1 MQNGDPALR
10 LAWPLVG
17 RADLLDRIV
26 ATLRSSAAVAVVLCG
41 PAGVGKTRLAAEATA
56 LLGSTDWLVLS
67 VTANSAISAIPL
79 GALRSVLGDS
89 ELDANAA
96 AHDSIALFERARTSV
111 LELAAGRRVVMVV
124 DDLSLLDSLSL
135 ALMTQLLAAGVIH
148 LVATIRSGEPLPD
161 AILEM
166 WTANTALRIDVPP
179 LSVQEYETVL
189 SGVLAG
195 PVAHRTAVELHRS
208 SGGNPLFLRELV
220 FGALDASQLTPEEGV
235 WQLIGE
241 PLGTPALHD
250 LIRSRLRHLEKAEQ
264 AIVECLAVCEPVEL
278 GDLPGENAAMHVE
291 ALESAGVAVVDDSGG
306 RLLISLA
313 HPQYVAAVRSGLSR
327 LRVISILL
335 EQADRVSARPMTPD
349 DELRV
354 ATWRL
359 DGGKPSDP
367 ELLSRAAHLAV
378 IAQDHS
384 AVLRLAGAAVVAG
397 APPAEMLFLQGDA
410 LWTLG
415 RNSEALGM
423 LERAAAEDEAHPTTV
438 QLSGLIAAARAGT
451 YAGEA
456 LGNTKGLAVL
466 DEVAER
472 HPVLARS
479 LSLARSV
486 LLLNLEEAELAA
498 GELVTASPQTD
509 SEEER
514 EAILAMSTALPLS
527 ALGKSDEALAAARRA
542 VAHAETARR
551 PAFALRRAQMVLAT
565 VLLQSGATAEAQ
577 RTAVASMHDAIA
589 HDDESSIR
597 YDELTL
603 GRCFLAKGR
612 LSSAARWFADVVSGA
627 QARGPIAYRDQAKA
641 MLALTLAQQGKI
653 AEAAA
658 LQADLSAE
666 FVARNSNAT
675 LSGLWIE
682 ALTGDRKAATA
693 KMIEHAVIVTGRGH
707 VVLASTLLHAAAR
720 LGAAAE
726 GAPLLTK
733 LATPASCPLL
743 AARAAHARAEASG
756 DVAELAAAAEDWET
770 LGSMLFAAEGFA
782 SAARAALKADQARES
797 AAFQNRSDAL
807 VKLCEGA
814 QTPLLQFTDA
824 PEPLTAREREVA
836 ALASQGLSSAEI
848 AEKLFLS
855 TRTVDNHLQS
865 TYAKLGI
872 RGRSELQ
879 Q

>member
-1 MQNGDPALR
+1 MHGDSALP

-17 RADLLDRIV
+17 RTDLLERIV
-26 ATLRSSAAVAVVLCG
+26 ATLRSPSAAAVILCG

-56 LLGSTDWLVLS
+56 VLGTEDWLVIP

-79 GALRSVLGDS
+79 GALRTVLGDT
-89 ELDANAA
+89 ELDATATS
-96 AHDSIALFERARTSV
+96 HDSVALFEQARNSV
-111 LELAAGRRVVMVV
+111 LELAAGRRIVIVV

-148 LVATIRSGEPLPD
+148 LVATVRSGEPLPD

-166 WTANTALRIDVPP
+166 WTANSALRIDVPP
-179 LSVQEYETVL
+179 LTVSEYESVL
-189 SGVLAG
+189 GDVLDG

-220 FGALDASQLTPEEGV
+220 FGALTAQQLTRAEGV

-250 LIRSRLRHLEKAEQ
+250 LIRSRLRHLERAEQ
-264 AIVECLAVCEPVEL
+264 AIVDCLAVCEPVEL
-278 GDLPGENAAMHVE
+278 GDLPGEDAATHVE
-291 ALESAGVAVVDDSGG
+291 ALESAGIAVLEETGG

-327 LRVISILL
+327 LRIISILL
-335 EQADRVSARPMTPD
+335 EQAARVSARPMTPD

-384 AVLRLAGAAVVAG
+384 AVIRLAAAAVAAG
-397 APPAEMLFLQGDA
+397 APAAEMLFLQGEA
-410 LWTLG
+410 MWTLG
-415 RNSEALGM
+415 RNSEALDL
-423 LERAAAEDEAHPTTV
+423 LERAAAEDIADPTTV
-438 QLSGLIAAARAGT
+438 QLSGLIAAARAST
-451 YAGEA
+451 YAGET
-456 LGNTKGLAVL
+456 LGNSRGLAVL
-466 DEVAER
+466 DEVTQR
-472 HPVLARS
+472 HPILARS
-479 LSLARSV
+479 LALARAV

-498 GELVTASPQTD
+498 GELVSASPQTD

-514 EAILAMSTALPLS
+514 EAILSMSTALPLS
-527 ALGKSDEALAAARRA
+527 ALGKSEEAIAAARRA
-542 VAHAETARR
+542 VEHAETARR

-565 VLLQSGATAEAQ
+565 VLLQSGETAEAQ
-577 RTAVASMHDAIA
+577 RATIASMHDAIA

-612 LSSAARWFADVVSGA
+612 LGSAARWFADVVSGA

-641 MLALTLAQQGKI
+641 MLALTLAWQGKI
-653 AEAAA
+653 DEATA
-658 LQADLSAE
+658 LQADLSPE

-675 LSGLWIE
+675 LSALWIE
-682 ALTGDRKAATA
+682 ALTGDRAGATTRLL
-693 KMIEHAVIVTGRGH
+693 EHAAVVTARGH

-720 LGAAAE
+720 LGAAAAA
-726 GAPLLTK
+726 APLLGRLESST
-733 LATPASCPLL
+733 SCPLVS
-743 AARAAHARAEASG
+743 ARAAHARAEAGGSP
-756 DVAELAAAAEDWET
+756 AELAAAGALWEG
-770 LGSMLFAAEGFA
+770 LGSNLFAAECFA
-782 SAARAALKADQARES
+782 SAARAALRADQARE
-797 AAFQNRSDAL
+797 ADAHQNKSDAL
-807 VKLCEGA
+807 AKECEGA
-814 QTPLLQFTDA
+814 ATPLLQFTEA

-848 AEKLFLS
+848 AERLFLS
-855 TRTVDNHLQS
+855 PRTVDNHLQS

-872 RGRSELQ
+872 RGRSELHTI
-879 Q
+879 